1 MATNT
6 VIEQRL
12 LRGSSEDGFLQR
24 VATVYIDGE
33 ECRVLAPPKAVGDA
47 LDWIE
52 QFSVRQ
58 PSNESFGSEIVVEG
72 AFRILAIKIVKEEL
86 EKKTA
91 VNGSV
96 REENR
101 RAKLRELLVGLSR
114 LRLCGPSDDPDEQTS
129 VIESYRYLL
138 INVKALSK
146 GLLPSEVTT

>member
-33 ECRVLAPPKAVGDA
+33 EYRVLAPPKAVGDA

-114 LRLCGPSDDPDEQTS
+114 LRL
-129 VIESYRYLL
+129 
-138 INVKALSK
+138 
-146 GLLPSEVTT
+146 